1 MMYQKNHTRANL
13 SVTYLFSHLKVCI
26 QSCRLTM
33 SNIYL
38 QAMGKLDKLVPPK
51 LQPLW
56 SSPAGPKTVF
66 FWAPAFKWCLVFA
79 GLGDLKRPVEKLSVT
94 QSSALAATGIIWSRY
109 SMVITPKNYS
119 LFAVNIFV
127 AITGFIQLGRIYN
140 YKQSLKLAEE

>member
-1 MMYQKNHTRANL
+1 MLSASNHMMYQKNHTRANL

-94 QSSALAATGIIWSRY
+94 QSSALAATGLCWQHLCYYLILI
-109 SMVITPKNYS
+109 
-119 LFAVNIFV
+119 LCC
-127 AITGFIQLGRIYN
+127 
-140 YKQSLKLAEE
+140 LKVLLYI